1 MSFEKSIDTPTF
13 FPTEEKRKRKKK
25 KKQICQPSAVSRDLL
40 FIVVS
45 FENNKLSEVC
55 SSSRLVKVDTQ
66 QRKWVGVV
74 LAAV

>member
-13 FPTEEKRKRKKK
+13 FPDTRKRKKK
-25 KKQICQPSAVSRDLL
+25 KQLCQPSAVSRDLL

>member
-25 KKQICQPSAVSRDLL
+25 TTLSALRAVSRDLL